1 MTTKSNT
8 PKKVNRKLSPLER
21 RFTRSPFYLV
31 TMMARIRGHVSED
44 MIRSAVS
51 KVQQRHANLRAR
63 IEEDTDHNLW
73 LTSEGAGE
81 IPIEIVPRVSDGQWL
96 EEYYRNCKIPFDF
109 SERPPIRFILVQS
122 TDVSELIIFCHHI
135 ICDGKSL
142 AYLIRDIMQCLGD
155 PDHEVEILPGLA
167 PIGGSN
173 LPKDVSVN
181 ALIRF
186 FISKINK
193 KWEKIKIHF
202 DQEDYENVLD
212 AYWSSFRQRIL
223 PIELSEDQTTELVKR
238 CRGENVTVNSA
249 LITAF
254 AGAQLTI
261 QGTGTYNPNLGV
273 VGSVR
278 DRLTQPV
285 NDGMGFYAGHV
296 ELKFRYQPRLDF
308 WENARRFHKKVKP
321 LYTNKSLFKEAILYE
336 YLDPTFIESTPFK
349 MLGGLVHDNA
359 SRFKKLSDFRKKND
373 VVLKVLKR
381 NKVES
386 PASIVMGTTITN
398 LTNIDIPKQFGSL
411 ELDRLIMN
419 PGISANYYLVLGALT
434 CVGKLSLVA
443 AHIEENLDSSSVDKI
458 VNLAIELLS

>member
-1 MTTKSNT
+1 
-8 PKKVNRKLSPLER
+8 
-21 RFTRSPFYLV
+21 
-31 TMMARIRGHVSED
+31 
-44 MIRSAVS
+44 
-51 KVQQRHANLRAR
+51 
-63 IEEDTDHNLW
+63 
-73 LTSEGAGE
+73 
-81 IPIEIVPRVSDGQWL
+81 
-96 EEYYRNCKIPFDF
+96 
-109 SERPPIRFILVQS
+109 
-122 TDVSELIIFCHHI
+122 
-135 ICDGKSL
+135 
-142 AYLIRDIMQCLGD
+142 MQCLGD

-167 PIGGSN
+167 PIGESN

-181 ALIRF
+181 TLIRF
-186 FISKINK
+186 FINKINK

-434 CVGKLSLVA
+434 CVGKLSLDA